1 MQMKYLWKSGFR
13 HKWVTMALVLQQGPE
28 NRLDVCFSSSW
39 VQYKIFSATHL
50 TNAFQHFSLL
60 IPITQP
66 IITSQLTSNS
76 ISHSPSLH
84 LQLMRKGSALLF
96 STGRNI
102 LESGKAG
109 RSSQRKME
117 KRWNENHRN
126 TIRKCKTYF
135 TPSPLCSP
143 ITTCT
148 TILYLSNP
156 SSGKRKTKERESNF
170 KLCIC
175 LRAQNRTHW
184 EQDF

>member
-84 LQLMRKGSALLF
+84 LQLMRKGSALHF
-96 STGRNI
+96 STGRDI
-102 LESGKAG
+102 LESGKVG
-109 RSSQRKME
+109 RSSQRRME
-117 KRWNENHRN
+117 KDETKIIEIQLENAKLTSLLLLSALRSQPAPPFC
-126 TIRKCKTYF
+126 TCQI
-135 TPSPLCSP
+135 PPLGKEKQKKGRG
-143 ITTCT
+143 T
-148 TILYLSNP
+148 SN
-156 SSGKRKTKERESNF
+156 SVF
-170 KLCIC
+170 V
-175 LRAQNRTHW
+175 
-184 EQDF
+184 